1 MSNSVITHAVFL
13 KFADYTDL
21 QACIDSGKRQ
31 QLYEESQETVV
42 SNKVLLED
50 LPLRRFH
57 AQVAFSG
64 TGGQFSDG
72 FVLGIIGI
80 AVSMAAGPLQL
91 DAMWMGLLGAASL
104 AGLFLGSIFAGP
116 FADKHGRRSIF
127 AYDMVL
133 FAAISAA
140 QFFVTSPTQ
149 LLILRLLLG
158 LILGADYVV
167 SKSLVTEYAPRR
179 YRGRLLSVLAA
190 AWAAGYVGAYL
201 VGFMM
206 RDLGPDAWRYMLVA
220 SGLPALLIFPLRMG
234 VPESPLWLMKRG
246 RRDEALE
253 IVRRKLGPE
262 VDLVQP
268 EPVAMQQRKGAWAQL
283 FSPRWRRNTLV
294 GCVFY
299 TCQVIPFFALGT
311 FSPRVLEALQ
321 VKDSFAGGVV
331 YNVLLFI
338 GAIIGLLLIDRLS
351 RRAFL
356 IGTFYLAA
364 IALALLA
371 FGHFG
376 PIGTML
382 VFGVFACVLS
392 AAANLEFVYPPELF
406 PTHLR
411 ASGVGLAVASS
422 RFGSAIST
430 FLLPIAVQQVGI
442 HAALGACVAV
452 LVFGGVFS
460 PETGNDNLSDVGG
473 ANDSEEPR
481 PVASTTPL
489 NHSVAR

>member
-1 MSNSVITHAVFL
+1 MTNRIL
-13 KFADYTDL
+13 M
-21 QACIDSGKRQ
+21 
-31 QLYEESQETVV
+31 
-42 SNKVLLED
+42 ED

-91 DAMWMGLLGAASL
+91 NAMWMGLLGAASL
-104 AGLFLGSIFAGP
+104 AGLFIGSIFAGP
-116 FADKHGRRSIF
+116 FADKHGRRTIF
-127 AYDMVL
+127 AYDMLL

-140 QFFVTSPTQ
+140 QFFVTSPEQ
-149 LLILRLLLG
+149 LLVLRLLLG

-201 VGFMM
+201 VGFQM
-206 RDLGPDAWRYMLVA
+206 RDLGPDAWRYMLMA
-220 SGLPALLIFPLRMG
+220 SGVPALLIFPLRMG

-246 RRDEALE
+246 RREEALA

-262 VDLVQP
+262 VDLVVP
-268 EPVAMQQRKGAWAQL
+268 ESVATQRQGAWAQL

-294 GCVFY
+294 ACVFY
-299 TCQVIPFFALGT
+299 TCQVIPYFALGT
-311 FSPRVLEALQ
+311 FAPKVLQALQ
-321 VKDSFAGGVV
+321 VKDSFVGGAV

-351 RRAFL
+351 RRTFL
-356 IGTFYLAA
+356 VATFYLSA
-364 IALALLA
+364 IALAVLT
-371 FGHFG
+371 FGQFG

-382 VFGVFACVLS
+382 VFGAFACILS

-422 RFGSAIST
+422 RFGSAFST
-430 FLLPIAVQQVGI
+430 FLLPLAVQNVGV
-442 HAALGACVAV
+442 HAALGACVAI
-452 LVFGGVFS
+452 LVFGGVFCHFLA
-460 PETGNDNLSDVGG
+460 PETGSDNLADVGG
-473 ANDSEEPR
+473 TPENDAVAGQPSSVIR
-481 PVASTTPL
+481 P
-489 NHSVAR
+489 SVAR